1 MPDQSSEDTLL
12 LVDPDLDF
20 LDWSTKH
27 LSAKNLRVLRCDNAA
42 NAVKVIEKTP
52 VSVVVAAMELEP
64 FDGMELLGRILQ
76 QSPQTLVILT
86 AGFPTT
92 GQIIEATQRGAHDVL
107 RKESLAFELRPVV
120 ESALQTQDDRRSAG
134 QPDAEMPKHDGRVK
148 MIGISRALQEVF
160 KLVGRVARS
169 DAPVLI
175 AGESGTGKELVAKA
189 VHEYSPR
196 RQKEMIT
203 INCGAIPE
211 NLLESELF
219 GHEKG
224 SFTGAIARRAGR
236 FEQADGGT
244 LFLDEIGDMPLS
256 IQVKLLRVLQDGSFS
271 RVGANETLT
280 TDVRIVAATHK
291 NLTDEVAAGRF
302 REDLYYRLNVVE
314 IKIPALRER
323 MEDIPLLAEYF
334 LQRITRKNGMA
345 RIRISAEAITTLQS
359 HHWPGNVRELENTI
373 ARACA
378 LASSQ
383 ILLPAD
389 IPLAS
394 APRKSAA
401 GLHGGA
407 RPVDQRRPFRR
418 GSPRMAE
425 RRNRRPDSR
434 TRGRRSQGSL
444 QHAQPAD
451 RGFTQTA
458 CPTRSDMLHIVEHP
472 LIADE
477 LTRLRD
483 PACPS
488 PEFRQRVRRIAS
500 LMVPAGHREFRNH
513 GRAVQHAAGNH
524 RGGEIDPWCH
534 PGADF
539 ARRIGISRWISR
551 PDPPRVRRP
560 HRPGAE

>member
-1 MPDQSSEDTLL
+1 MQTNPTEDTLL

-20 LDWSTKH
+20 LDWATKH

-42 NAVKVIEKTP
+42 NAIKVIEKTP
-52 VSVVVAAMELEP
+52 VSVVVAAMDLEP
-64 FDGMELLGRILQ
+64 FDGPELLGRIMQ

-92 GQIIEATQRGAHDVL
+92 SQIIEVTQRGAHDVL
-107 RKESLAFELRPVV
+107 RKESLAFELRPVI
-120 ESALQTQDDRRSAG
+120 ESALQTQDDRRAAHH
-134 QPDAEMPKHDGRVK
+134 PDAEMPKHDGRVK

-271 RVGANETLT
+271 RVGANETMT

-291 NLTDEVAAGRF
+291 NLSDEVAAGRF

-323 MEDIPLLAEYF
+323 LEDIPLLAEFF

-345 RIRISAEAITTLQS
+345 RIRISAEAVSTLQA

-394 APRKSAA
+394 APRKAPDGFNASLDKLINTAPTDVN
-401 GLHGGA
+401 LLDWLGGEVA
-407 RPVDQRRPFRR
+407 KRIL
-418 GSPRMAE
+418 E
-425 RRNRRPDSR
+425 
-434 TRGRRSQGSL
+434 
-444 QHAQPAD
+444 
-451 RGFTQTA
+451 
-458 CPTRSDMLHIVEHP
+458 RSDGDLKEASIAMNLP
-472 LIADE
+472 LAE
-477 LTRLRD
+477 LRKLL
-483 PACPS
+483 A
-488 PEFRQRVRRIAS
+488 QKK
-500 LMVPAGHREFRNH
+500 
-513 GRAVQHAAGNH
+513 
-524 RGGEIDPWCH
+524 
-534 PGADF
+534 
-539 ARRIGISRWISR
+539 
-551 PDPPRVRRP
+551 
-560 HRPGAE
+560 

>member
-1 MPDQSSEDTLL
+1 MPEQSTEETLL

-20 LDWSTKH
+20 LDWATKH
-27 LSAKNLRVLRCDNAA
+27 LSAKDLRVLRCDNAA
-42 NAVKVIEKTP
+42 NAIKVIEKTT
-52 VSVVVAAMELEP
+52 VSVVVAAMDMEP
-64 FDGMELLGRILQ
+64 FDGMELLGRIMQ
-76 QSPQTLVILT
+76 QSPQTLVVLT

-120 ESALQTQDDRRSAG
+120 ESALQTQEDRRSAD
-134 QPDAEMPKHDGRVK
+134 QPAAEMPKHDGRVK
-148 MIGISRALQEVF
+148 MIGISRVLQEVF

-280 TDVRIVAATHK
+280 TDVRVVAATHK
-291 NLTDEVAAGRF
+291 NLVEEVAAGRF

-323 MEDIPLLAEYF
+323 LEDIPLLAEYF

-345 RIRISAEAITTLQS
+345 RIRISAEAIATLQT

-378 LASSQ
+378 LASSS

-394 APRKSAA
+394 SPRKA
-401 GLHGGA
+401 
-407 RPVDQRRPFRR
+407 
-418 GSPRMAE
+418 
-425 RRNRRPDSR
+425 
-434 TRGRRSQGSL
+434 
-444 QHAQPAD
+444 
-451 RGFTQTA
+451 
-458 CPTRSDMLHIVEHP
+458 
-472 LIADE
+472 
-477 LTRLRD
+477 
-483 PACPS
+483 
-488 PEFRQRVRRIAS
+488 
-500 LMVPAGHREFRNH
+500 PAGFATALDQLIN
-513 GRAVQHAAGNH
+513 AAPT
-524 RGGEIDPWCH
+524 DT
-534 PGADF
+534 DLLD
-539 ARRIGISRWISR
+539 WISR
-551 PDPPRVRRP
+551 EITKRILERADGDLKQASNAMHLPLTELRKLLASKD
-560 HRPGAE
+560 

>member
-1 MPDQSSEDTLL
+1 MLEAPSEDTLL

-20 LDWSTKH
+20 LDWATKH
-27 LSAKNLRVLRCDNAA
+27 LSAKNLRVLRCDNAS
-42 NAVKVIEKTP
+42 NAIKVIEKTT
-52 VSVVVAAMELEP
+52 VSLVVAAMELEP
-64 FDGMELLGRILQ
+64 FDGMELLGRIVL
-76 QSPQTLVILT
+76 QSPQTLVVLT

-120 ESALQTQDDRRSAG
+120 ESALQTQEDRRSAG
-134 QPDAEMPKHDGRVK
+134 QQDSEMPKHDGRVK

-236 FEQADGGT
+236 FELADGGT

-256 IQVKLLRVLQDGSFS
+256 IQVKLLRVLQDGTYS
-271 RVGANETLT
+271 RVGANETLS

-291 NLTDEVAAGRF
+291 NLSQEVAAGRF

-323 MEDIPLLAEYF
+323 LEDVPLLAEYF

-345 RIRISAEAITTLQS
+345 RIRISAEAISILQT

-378 LASSQ
+378 LATSH

-389 IPLAS
+389 IPLATS
-394 APRKSAA
+394 ARKSPVMFNAA
-401 GLHGGA
+401 
-407 RPVDQRRPFRR
+407 VDELINAAPL
-418 GSPRMAE
+418 GVDLITWLSGEVA
-425 RRNRRPDSR
+425 
-434 TRGRRSQGSL
+434 GRVL
-444 QHAQPAD
+444 E
-451 RGFTQTA
+451 
-458 CPTRSDMLHIVEHP
+458 RSDGDLK
-472 LIADE
+472 IAANT
-477 LTRLRD
+477 LNL
-483 PACPS
+483 S
-488 PEFRQRVRRIAS
+488 LAS
-500 LMVPAGHREFRNH
+500 LRKLLAQKE
-513 GRAVQHAAGNH
+513 
-524 RGGEIDPWCH
+524 
-534 PGADF
+534 
-539 ARRIGISRWISR
+539 
-551 PDPPRVRRP
+551 
-560 HRPGAE
+560 

>member
-1 MPDQSSEDTLL
+1 MAQTSTEDTLL

-20 LDWSTKH
+20 LDWATKH
-27 LSAKNLRVLRCDNAA
+27 LAAKDLRILRCDNAA
-42 NAVKVIEKTP
+42 NAIKVVEKTP
-52 VSVVVAAMELEP
+52 VAVVVAAMDMEP
-64 FDGMELLGRILQ
+64 FDGMELLNRVMQ

-120 ESALQTQDDRRSAG
+120 ESALQTQEERRSAD
-134 QPDAEMPKHDGRVK
+134 QPAAELPKQDGRVK
-148 MIGISRALQEVF
+148 IIGVSRALQEVF

-196 RQKEMIT
+196 RQREMIT

-224 SFTGAIARRAGR
+224 SFTGAIAKRAGR

-256 IQVKLLRVLQDGSFS
+256 IQVKLLRVLQDGTFS
-271 RVGANETLT
+271 RVGSNETIK
-280 TDVRIVAATHK
+280 TDVRIIAATHK
-291 NLTDEVAAGRF
+291 NLTDEVSAGRF

-314 IKIPALRER
+314 IRIPPLRER
-323 MEDIPLLAEYF
+323 LEDIPLLAEFF

-345 RIRISAEAITTLQS
+345 RIRLSAEAVSALQS
-359 HHWPGNVRELENTI
+359 HTWPGNVRELENTI

-378 LASSQ
+378 LASSN

-394 APRKSAA
+394 APGKSPAMISAA
-401 GLHGGA
+401 IDQLINVAPA
-407 RPVDQRRPFRR
+407 REPMLEWITREVAGRVLDRADGDFREAAVTLNV
-418 GSPRMAE
+418 S
-425 RRNRRPDSR
+425 S
-434 TRGRRSQGSL
+434 
-444 QHAQPAD
+444 AD
-451 RGFTQTA
+451 
-458 CPTRSDMLHIVEHP
+458 LKK
-472 LIADE
+472 L
-477 LTRLRD
+477 L
-483 PACPS
+483 
-488 PEFRQRVRRIAS
+488 
-500 LMVPAGHREFRNH
+500 
-513 GRAVQHAAGNH
+513 
-524 RGGEIDPWCH
+524 
-534 PGADF
+534 
-539 ARRIGISRWISR
+539 AR
-551 PDPPRVRRP
+551 
-560 HRPGAE
+560 

>member
-1 MPDQSSEDTLL
+1 MPEELPEDTLL

-20 LDWSTKH
+20 LDWATKH

-42 NAVKVIEKTP
+42 NALKVIEKTQ

-64 FDGMELLGRILQ
+64 FDGMELLARIVQ
-76 QSPQTLVILT
+76 QSPQTLVVLT

-120 ESALQTQDDRRSAG
+120 ESALQTQEDRRSAG
-134 QPDAEMPKHDGRVK
+134 SQESEQPKHDSRVK

-236 FEQADGGT
+236 FEQADGGS

-280 TDVRIVAATHK
+280 TDVRIIAATHK
-291 NLTDEVAAGRF
+291 NLADEVAAGRF

-323 MEDIPLLAEYF
+323 LEDIPLLAEYF

-345 RIRISAEAITTLQS
+345 RIRISAEAIATLQS

-394 APRKSAA
+394 APVKSLAAFGAAMDQVINAAPSGEDLLKWLNAAVVGRVLDRADGDLKIAANTLNLSVSDLRKLLATS
-401 GLHGGA
+401 
-407 RPVDQRRPFRR
+407 
-418 GSPRMAE
+418 E
-425 RRNRRPDSR
+425 
-434 TRGRRSQGSL
+434 
-444 QHAQPAD
+444 
-451 RGFTQTA
+451 
-458 CPTRSDMLHIVEHP
+458 
-472 LIADE
+472 
-477 LTRLRD
+477 
-483 PACPS
+483 
-488 PEFRQRVRRIAS
+488 
-500 LMVPAGHREFRNH
+500 
-513 GRAVQHAAGNH
+513 
-524 RGGEIDPWCH
+524 
-534 PGADF
+534 
-539 ARRIGISRWISR
+539 
-551 PDPPRVRRP
+551 
-560 HRPGAE
+560 

>member
-1 MPDQSSEDTLL
+1 MPDTSSEDTLL

-20 LDWSTKH
+20 LDWATKH

-42 NAVKVIEKTP
+42 NALKVIEKTP

-64 FDGMELLGRILQ
+64 FDGMELLGRIMQ
-76 QSPQTLVILT
+76 HSPQTLVILT

-175 AGESGTGKELVAKA
+175 SGESGTGKELVAKA

-345 RIRISAEAITTLQS
+345 RIRISAEAITTLQM

-394 APRKSAA
+394 APRKSTA
-401 GLHGGA
+401 
-407 RPVDQRRPFRR
+407 
-418 GSPRMAE
+418 
-425 RRNRRPDSR
+425 
-434 TRGRRSQGSL
+434 
-444 QHAQPAD
+444 
-451 RGFTQTA
+451 GFTVAMDQIINAAPAGEDLIDWLTGEVA
-458 CPTRSDMLHIVEHP
+458 GRILERSDGDLKEAANMLHMP
-472 LIADE
+472 IAD
-477 LTRLRD
+477 LRKLL
-483 PACPS
+483 A
-488 PEFRQRVRRIAS
+488 QKK
-500 LMVPAGHREFRNH
+500 
-513 GRAVQHAAGNH
+513 
-524 RGGEIDPWCH
+524 
-534 PGADF
+534 
-539 ARRIGISRWISR
+539 
-551 PDPPRVRRP
+551 
-560 HRPGAE
+560 

>member
-1 MPDQSSEDTLL
+1 MSDSSQEDTLL

-20 LDWSTKH
+20 LDWATKH
-27 LSAKNLRVLRCDNAA
+27 LFANNLRILRCDNAS
-42 NAVKVIEKTP
+42 NALKVIEKTE
-52 VSVVVAAMELEP
+52 VSVIVAAMELEP
-64 FDGMELLGRILQ
+64 FDGMELLGRIMQ
-76 QSPQTLVILT
+76 QSPKTLVILT

-107 RKESLAFELRPVV
+107 RKESLAFELRPIV
-120 ESALQTQDDRRSAG
+120 ESALQIQDDRRSAG

-271 RVGANETLT
+271 RVGSNETLT

-291 NLTDEVAAGRF
+291 NLVEEVAGGRF

-378 LASSQ
+378 LATSQ

-394 APRKSAA
+394 SPRKSPAGFAA
-401 GLHGGA
+401 A
-407 RPVDQRRPFRR
+407 IDQVINDAPS
-418 GSPRMAE
+418 GT
-425 RRNRRPDSR
+425 D
-434 TRGRRSQGSL
+434 
-444 QHAQPAD
+444 
-451 RGFTQTA
+451 
-458 CPTRSDMLHIVEHP
+458 
-472 LIADE
+472 LIAWLSSEIAGRVLDRAGGDLKEASVALNIPLAE
-477 LTRLRD
+477 LRKLL
-483 PACPS
+483 AQKS
-488 PEFRQRVRRIAS
+488 
-500 LMVPAGHREFRNH
+500 
-513 GRAVQHAAGNH
+513 
-524 RGGEIDPWCH
+524 
-534 PGADF
+534 
-539 ARRIGISRWISR
+539 
-551 PDPPRVRRP
+551 
-560 HRPGAE
+560 

>member
-1 MPDQSSEDTLL
+1 MPDSLKEETLL

-20 LDWSTKH
+20 LEWATKH
-27 LSAKNLRVLRCDNAA
+27 LAAKNLRILRCDNAA
-42 NAVKVIEKTP
+42 KALKVVEKTQIG
-52 VSVVVAAMELEP
+52 VVVAAMEMDP
-64 FDGMELLGRILQ
+64 FDGMELLVRVLQ
-76 QSPQTLVILT
+76 QSPQTLVVLT

-120 ESALQTQDDRRSAG
+120 ESALQTREERRSAD
-134 QPDAEMPKHDGRVK
+134 QLPAELPKHDSRVK
-148 MIGISRALQEVF
+148 MIGVSRALQEVF
-160 KLVGRVARS
+160 KLVGRVART

-271 RVGANETLT
+271 RVGSNETIT
-280 TDVRIVAATHK
+280 TDVRIIAATHK
-291 NLTDEVAAGRF
+291 DLAAEVAAGRF

-314 IKIPALRER
+314 IRIPPLRER
-323 MEDIPLLAEYF
+323 REDIPLLAEFF

-345 RIRISAEAITTLQS
+345 RIHLSAEAVSTLQS

-378 LASSQ
+378 LASSN
-383 ILLPAD
+383 ILLPSD

-394 APRKSAA
+394 APGKSPAAVSAA
-401 GLHGGA
+401 L
-407 RPVDQRRPFRR
+407 DQLINHAPGEGDLLEWITREVVGRVV
-418 GSPRMAE
+418 E
-425 RRNRRPDSR
+425 R
-434 TRGRRSQGSL
+434 
-444 QHAQPAD
+444 AD
-451 RGFTQTA
+451 GDLKDA
-458 CPTRSDMLHIVEHP
+458 
-472 LIADE
+472 
-477 LTRLRD
+477 
-483 PACPS
+483 
-488 PEFRQRVRRIAS
+488 
-500 LMVPAGHREFRNH
+500 
-513 GRAVQHAAGNH
+513 AVQLNLPAAEL
-524 RGGEIDPWCH
+524 RKLLK
-534 PGADF
+534 
-539 ARRIGISRWISR
+539 R
-551 PDPPRVRRP
+551 
-560 HRPGAE
+560 

>member
-1 MPDQSSEDTLL
+1 MSDSPQEDTLL

-20 LDWSTKH
+20 LDWATKH
-27 LSAKNLRVLRCDNAA
+27 LFASNLRVLRCDNAS
-42 NAVKVIEKTP
+42 NALKVIEKTE
-52 VSVVVAAMELEP
+52 VSVIVAAMELEP
-64 FDGMELLGRILQ
+64 FDGMELLGRIMQ
-76 QSPQTLVILT
+76 QSPKTLVILT

-107 RKESLAFELRPVV
+107 RKESLAFELRPIV
-120 ESALQTQDDRRSAG
+120 ESALQIQDDRRSAG

-271 RVGANETLT
+271 RVGSNETLT

-291 NLTDEVAAGRF
+291 NLVEEVAGGRF

-359 HHWPGNVRELENTI
+359 HHWPGNVRELENTV

-378 LASSQ
+378 LATSQ

-394 APRKSAA
+394 SPRKSPAGFAA
-401 GLHGGA
+401 A
-407 RPVDQRRPFRR
+407 IDQVINDAPS
-418 GSPRMAE
+418 GT
-425 RRNRRPDSR
+425 D
-434 TRGRRSQGSL
+434 
-444 QHAQPAD
+444 
-451 RGFTQTA
+451 
-458 CPTRSDMLHIVEHP
+458 
-472 LIADE
+472 LIAWLSSEIAGRVLDRAGGDLKEASVALNIPLAE
-477 LTRLRD
+477 LRKLL
-483 PACPS
+483 AKKS
-488 PEFRQRVRRIAS
+488 
-500 LMVPAGHREFRNH
+500 
-513 GRAVQHAAGNH
+513 
-524 RGGEIDPWCH
+524 
-534 PGADF
+534 
-539 ARRIGISRWISR
+539 
-551 PDPPRVRRP
+551 
-560 HRPGAE
+560 

>member
-1 MPDQSSEDTLL
+1 MPENSSEDTLL

-20 LDWSTKH
+20 LDWATKH
-27 LSAKNLRVLRCDNAA
+27 LSAKGLRVLRCDNAA
-42 NAVKVIEKTP
+42 NAIKVIEKAS
-52 VSVVVAAMELEP
+52 VSVVVAAMDMEP
-64 FDGMELLGRILQ
+64 FDGMELLGRIMQ
-76 QSPQTLVILT
+76 QSPQTLVVLT

-120 ESALQTQDDRRSAG
+120 ESALQTQEDRRSAD
-134 QPDAEMPKHDGRVK
+134 QPSAELPKHDGRVK

-291 NLTDEVAAGRF
+291 NLTEEVAAGRF

-323 MEDIPLLAEYF
+323 LEDIPLLAEYF
-334 LQRITRKNGMA
+334 LQRITKKNGMA
-345 RIRISAEAITTLQS
+345 RIRISAEAVATLQA

-378 LASSQ
+378 LASSN

-394 APRKSAA
+394 APRKST
-401 GLHGGA
+401 
-407 RPVDQRRPFRR
+407 V
-418 GSPRMAE
+418 
-425 RRNRRPDSR
+425 
-434 TRGRRSQGSL
+434 
-444 QHAQPAD
+444 
-451 RGFTQTA
+451 GFTTSLDQLINA
-458 CPTRSDMLHIVEHP
+458 APTDHDLLDWVNREISKRILER
-472 LIADE
+472 ADGDLKE
-477 LTRLRD
+477 ASKTLNLAIPDLRKLLAQKD
-483 PACPS
+483 
-488 PEFRQRVRRIAS
+488 
-500 LMVPAGHREFRNH
+500 
-513 GRAVQHAAGNH
+513 
-524 RGGEIDPWCH
+524 
-534 PGADF
+534 
-539 ARRIGISRWISR
+539 
-551 PDPPRVRRP
+551 
-560 HRPGAE
+560 